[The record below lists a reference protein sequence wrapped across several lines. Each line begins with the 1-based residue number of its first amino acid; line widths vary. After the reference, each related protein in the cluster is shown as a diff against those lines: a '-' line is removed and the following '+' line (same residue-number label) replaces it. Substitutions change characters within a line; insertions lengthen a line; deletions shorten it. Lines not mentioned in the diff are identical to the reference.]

1 MCGVALNKEYEMT
14 RIFFVRHAQPD
25 HRCCDDRT
33 RPLTLEGK
41 SDAKIVL
48 EALHDKNID
57 LFFCSPYKRSL
68 DTIRST
74 AEFYGLSITA
84 DERLRERESGK
95 DANVKDMF
103 RKRWENHDLHEP
115 DGESLNM
122 VQKRNIEVL
131 MEILAKHRNKN
142 IVIGT
147 HGTALSTIINYYDPG
162 FGCDDFM
169 RIIDW
174 MPYIIEFDFED
185 TKLIKLHELAH
196 VYKEFK
202 NLF

>member
-1 MCGVALNKEYEMT
+1 MT

-25 HRCCDDRT
+25 HSHCDDRT
-33 RPLTLEGK
+33 RPLTPEGK
-41 SDAKIVL
+41 ADAKKVL
-48 EALHDKNID
+48 KVLRDKNID

-68 DTIRST
+68 DTIRDA
-74 AEFYGLSITA
+74 AEFYGISIIT

-103 RKRWENHDLHEP
+103 RKRWEDHDLHESG
-115 DGESLNM
+115 GESLNM

-131 MEILAKHRNKN
+131 MEILAKHRNRN

-147 HGTALSTIINYYDPG
+147 HGTALGTIINYYDPS
-162 FGCDDFM
+162 FGCDDFL

-174 MPYIIEFDFED
+174 MPYIIEFDFEG
-185 TKLIKLHELAH
+185 TTLVKINELAH